1 MAVAIGPTTPGM
13 ALPGMDEELFARWAQ
28 LLEQRTGVVV
38 APARMTFLVGAVRS
52 RMRET
57 GFGDYEAYF
66 RLVSTGAAGAV
77 EWATLVDRLTVH
89 ETRFFRHAP
98 SLDLIARRWLPERIA
113 AGRERL
119 HAWSVGCASGEEA
132 WSLAMVIDHALA
144 ALGHGP
150 TYGITASDV
159 SHAALAAARSAQYPA
174 ARLAEIP
181 LEYRSVYVEMNDNDV
196 FAPIERLRRRV
207 GFARV
212 NLLHAAA
219 APLKRLDLIYC
230 QNVLIYFAR
239 ERRRELLDGL
249 AGLLEPGGL
258 LVLGA
263 GEVTSFSHPALTR
276 VAAPGTLAY
285 LRNR

>member
-1 MAVAIGPTTPGM
+1 MAVAIGPTSPGM

-38 APARMTFLVGAVRS
+38 APARKPFLAGAVRS

-57 GFGDYEAYF
+57 GFVDYETY
-66 RLVSTGAAGAV
+66 LSHVSAGAAGAV
-77 EWATLVDRLTVH
+77 EWTTLVDRLTVH

-98 SLDLIARRWLPERIA
+98 SLDLIARRWLPERVA
-113 AGRERL
+113 AGQERL

-159 SHAALAAARSAQYPA
+159 SHAALAAARGAQYPNT
-174 ARLAEIP
+174 RLAEIP
-181 LEYRSVYVEMNDNDV
+181 LEYRSVYVEMCGEDA

-212 NLLHAAA
+212 NLLHATA

-239 ERRRELLDGL
+239 ERRGELLDGL

>member
-1 MAVAIGPTTPGM
+1 MAVAIGPTIPGM
-13 ALPGMDEELFARWAQ
+13 ALPGMDEKLFARWAQ
-28 LLEQRTGVVV
+28 LLEHRTGVVV
-38 APARMTFLVGAVRS
+38 APARKPFLVGAVRS
-52 RMRET
+52 RMREA
-57 GFGDYEAYF
+57 GFRDHEAYF
-66 RLVSTGAAGAV
+66 GHVSAGAAGAV

-98 SLDLIARRWLPERIA
+98 SLDLITRRWLPERIA
-113 AGRERL
+113 AGQERL

-132 WSLAMVIDHALA
+132 WSLAMVLDHALA
-144 ALGHGP
+144 AHGHGP

-159 SHAALAAARSAQYPA
+159 SHAALAAARGAQYPT

-181 LEYRSVYVEMNDNDV
+181 LEYRSIYVEMNDSDV

-207 GFARV
+207 SFVRV
-212 NLLHAAA
+212 NLLHATA